1 MRHVISN
8 PGKQLSMR
16 ERGSVERQAI
26 NTPIQGGAADV
37 VMLAMIRLHHDKRLA
52 EMGWRLLLQ
61 VVRGA
66 PARRGNLRFP
76 RSLLL
81 RSLLRPRLRGA
92 GIFVLPPRSSLLLR
106 C

>member
-52 EMGWRLLLQ
+52 EMSYDYSMDAIKKFL
-61 VVRGA
+61 
-66 PARRGNLRFP
+66 
-76 RSLLL
+76 
-81 RSLLRPRLRGA
+81 
-92 GIFVLPPRSSLLLR
+92 
-106 C
+106 